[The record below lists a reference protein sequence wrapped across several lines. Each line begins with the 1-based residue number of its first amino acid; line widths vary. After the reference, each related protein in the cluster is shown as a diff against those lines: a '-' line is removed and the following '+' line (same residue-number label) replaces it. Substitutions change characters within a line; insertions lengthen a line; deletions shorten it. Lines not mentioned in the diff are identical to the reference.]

1 MPAKASPQGI
11 LRLLPESVS
20 ADAQRFEFRAR
31 KVYNA
36 YEIS

>member
-11 LRLLPESVS
+11 LRFLPKLAF